1 MQFLILSFLTS
12 CVFSL
17 IVVRSADRH
26 AKHSGD
32 HDMTGP
38 QKFHSRPVPRIGG
51 LGVLAGVLAG
61 ALWANLSGVSHPL
74 QLWILLFAALPA
86 FLSGLAED
94 MARNIKPRWRLILI
108 AVSAALAVW
117 LLGAV
122 IVRTDIPGIDL
133 LIRWYPFSVVLTVF
147 AVTGVANAV
156 NIIDGF
162 NGLASMCTLFMLLA
176 VAYVAYQVGDI
187 PIFNAALIT
196 AGAVLGFFVWNYPA
210 GLIFLGDGGAYLL
223 GFTLAELNLL
233 LLKNSSAVSPIFPLL
248 LCAYPIFETVFTIY
262 RRRVVRGVAAGAPDG
277 IHLHTLIYRRV
288 IRRAFGQGSPR
299 SAIGRNSKTAP
310 YLWILCL
317 MSVVPSVLWW
327 DNTAILTVFLF
338 LFMTSYVLLYWSI
351 LRFKTPKWLLIRRRH

>member
-12 CVFSL
+12 CVVSL
-17 IVVRSADRH
+17 VVVRYADTHPRTSAN
-26 AKHSGD
+26 

-38 QKFHSRPVPRIGG
+38 QKFHSHPVPRIGG
-51 LGVLAGVLAG
+51 LGVFAGVLG
-61 ALWANLSGVSHPL
+61 GILWVQWSQPASGPLLWLLLLS
-74 QLWILLFAALPA
+74 AMPA

-94 MARNIKPRWRLILI
+94 MAWNILPRWRLGLI
-108 AVSAALAVW
+108 AVSAGLAVW
-117 LLGAV
+117 LLDAAL
-122 IVRTDIPGIDL
+122 VRTDIPGVDL
-133 LIRWYPFSVVLTVF
+133 LIRWYPMAVALTMF

-176 VAYVAYQVGDI
+176 VVYVAYQVGDVLI
-187 PIFNAALIT
+187 ATAALI
-196 AGAVLGFFVWNYPA
+196 ACGAVIGFFVWNYPA

-223 GFTLAELNLL
+223 GFTLAELNILL
-233 LLKNSSAVSPIFPLL
+233 LQRNPSVSPIFSLL

-288 IRRAFGQGSPR
+288 ISRAFHARLTRTPR
-299 SAIGRNSKTAP
+299 GRNSMTSP

-317 MSVVPSVLWW
+317 MSVIPAVLWW
-327 DNTAILTVFLF
+327 ENSAVLALF
-338 LFMTSYVLLYWSI
+338 LLLFVVSYVLLYCSI
-351 LRFKTPKWLLIRRRH
+351 LKFKTPRWLVRRR